1 MYLNVPYFILHVS
14 FACVGVLCETLG
26 FSDMQLIMAP
36 QWEIKGD
43 QELPIVT
50 SKLFFLLLRN
60 MKVRVRNPIYM
71 SSYANINNY

>member
-14 FACVGVLCETLG
+14 FACVGVSCETLG
-26 FSDMQLIMAP
+26 FSDMQLIMAL

-50 SKLFFLLLRN
+50 SKLFFLLLKN

-71 SSYANINNY
+71 SFYANINNY